1 MRYKAWADAAL
12 IDSLLAMPALTQ
24 TTEGGYVTTIV
35 RHFHTVDC
43 IFKAHLQGV
52 AHGFTSPNPP
62 EPATLEELQPL
73 VAATDAW
80 YVDYTRE
87 LDARALSETL
97 DVTFTDGAQQ
107 RLTRA
112 DMLLHVALHGGG
124 HRAQVGA
131 LLQLRGATPPPDR
144 YTNYLKQSAA

>member
-12 IDSLLAMPALTQ
+12 IDSLLNLPALAG

-43 IFKAHLQGV
+43 IFKAHLQRV
-52 AHGFTSPNPP
+52 PHGFSSPNPV
-62 EPATLEELQPL
+62 EPATLEELQPR

-80 YVDYTRE
+80 FVDYTRT
-87 LDARALSETL
+87 LDERALGEVL

-107 RLTRA
+107 RLTRS

-124 HRAQVGA
+124 HRAQVAA

-144 YTNYLKQSAA
+144 YTNYLKQNAA